1 MKMADNLTLA
11 PKEVLCAL
19 INRNNT
25 AQGAA
30 LTPALVDFGLPTQ
43 SAGAKNT
50 DITVTAVVGSGYSGA
65 EVINYDR
72 VHLQTDVADAFV
84 ASGAGRDMVFAVG
97 DATLISEIVTE
108 LNARLGINLTADDF
122 VDGSL
127 PEFTGA
133 ANEELD
139 VQVVAKADSLC
150 YRGSLTFKLKAED
163 IPLSSVIVTK
173 VLNGLTYAPPA

>member
-1 MKMADNLTLA
+1 MADNLTLA

-30 LTPALVDFGLPTQ
+30 LTPELVDFGLPTQ

-50 DITVTAVVGSGYSGA
+50 DITVTAKVGSGYTGA

-72 VHLQTDVADAFV
+72 VHLQTDVVNAYV
-84 ASGAGRDMVFAVG
+84 ASAAGRDVVFAVG
-97 DATLISEIVTE
+97 NAVKISDMIAEI
-108 LNARLGINLTADDF
+108 NSRLAINLTPDDY
-122 VDGSL
+122 VDATL
-127 PEFTGA
+127 PEFTGV

-139 VQVVAKADSLC
+139 VQVTAKADSLC
-150 YRGSLTFKLKAED
+150 YRGSFTFKLKAED
-163 IPLSSVIVTK
+163 IPLSEVIVTK